1 MPEYPSGTV
10 AFLFTDIEGSTARWE
25 NQRQA
30 MWAAVER
37 HFALLRDAVEG
48 HRGVLFKTIGDAV
61 QGAFPTVP
69 EAVAAAVE
77 AQAALRKEEWGD
89 LGPMRVRMAIHV
101 GEATPVDGDY
111 LAPVLNRLSRVLS
124 AGYGGQILLTAAA
137 RALAATLP
145 PGHDLRDLGQHRLR
159 DLLEAERIYQLVG
172 PDLPSQFPPLKTLD
186 RQPHNLPSQPTEL
199 IGRERELEQLQALL
213 TASGTRLVTLTGPG
227 GTGKTRLAVQAAAN
241 VLDAFPDGVWWTPLA
256 AVTDPALALEALAAS
271 LGVREQAGQ
280 PLLATL
286 IDHLRSRRTL
296 LVLDNLE
303 QVLSVAPLLAE
314 LLTAAPEAV
323 ILATSRQPLRLRG
336 EREVPVVPLALPR
349 AGLRVSQEAALAS
362 PAVQLFLSRAQAVKP
377 DFQVNSENAAAIVA
391 ICQRLD
397 GLPLAI
403 ELAAARVRLLAP
415 AALLARLDK
424 RLPLLTG
431 GARDL
436 PERQQT
442 LRAAIAWS
450 HDLLDGGEQALFA
463 RLAVFAGGCTFAAAL
478 AVADAGSGIAIDLLD
493 GIDSLVQKSLL
504 RQSDELAEEPRF
516 TMLETIR
523 EFGLEQLAAR
533 PEEERAVRAAHA
545 AYFRERV
552 DEAIDS
558 DEQVAAYDELEI
570 ESGNLRAVLD
580 WQERHGAATAALEF
594 ATDLRWFWWV
604 RGHLREGQERLDA
617 ALKRNVAAPPAL
629 RANALSGLGVL
640 LDASGEY
647 DRAKA
652 CHEEALALYRE
663 VGDEPGIAEALENLG
678 IIALSTENLD
688 DAEAIGNEVLALR
701 RANGDKRGIAVA
713 LINIGNVAYL
723 RGEIDRAISLFE
735 EARDLSLDTGDQWIL
750 ATSLGNIGDA
760 TNRKAE
766 LLDAVVDAETIEEL
780 RRSAADAIRKGLD
793 IAHSLGDRERTL
805 SNILVLAVVVAP
817 SEPEYAAVLLG
828 AADSLAAAIGYRLSS
843 VDREHHARIVESI
856 RSRIGDPA
864 FDAWRQ
870 AGGRMSLDEVIA
882 AAMTSHVAAA
892 PEREANGNGHDG
904 RLFAPPNSQPQVDR
918 R

>member
-25 NQRQA
+25 SQQQA
-30 MWAAVER
+30 MWTAVER
-37 HFALLRDAVEG
+37 HFALLRAAIEE
-48 HRGVLFKTIGDAV
+48 HHGVLFKTIGDAV

-69 EAVAAAVE
+69 EAIAAAVA
-77 AQAALRKEEWGD
+77 AQATLRAEDWGG

-101 GEATPVDGDY
+101 GEAMPVGGDY

-124 AGYGGQILLTAAA
+124 AGYGEQILLTAAA
-137 RALAATLP
+137 RALATTLP

-172 PDLPSQFPPLKTLD
+172 PGLPSQFPPLKTLD

-199 IGRERELEQLQALL
+199 IGRERELEGLQSLL
-213 TASGTRLVTLTGPG
+213 TTPGTRLVTLTGPG

-241 VLDAFPDGVWWTPLA
+241 VLEAFPDGVWWTPVA
-256 AVTDPALALEALAAS
+256 AVTDPTLVLEALAAS

-296 LVLDNLE
+296 LALDNLE
-303 QVLSVAPLLAE
+303 QVLSVAPLLAD
-314 LLTAAPEAV
+314 LLAAAPDVV
-323 ILATSRQPLRLRG
+323 ILATSREPLRLRG
-336 EREVPVVPLALPR
+336 EREFPVAPLALPR
-349 AGLRVSQEAALAS
+349 AGMRVSQEAALAS

-377 DFQVNSENAAAIVA
+377 DFQVTPENAAAIVA

-463 RLAVFAGGCTFAAAL
+463 RLAVFAGGCTFEAAL
-478 AVADAGSGIAIDLLD
+478 AVADAGSGVAIDLLD

-504 RQSDELAEEPRF
+504 RQSDDLAEEPRF

-523 EFGLEQLAAR
+523 EFGLEQLAVRA
-533 PEEERAVRAAHA
+533 EEEDAVRAAHA
-545 AYFRERV
+545 AFFRRLVNEALDRD
-552 DEAIDS
+552 DEVLS
-558 DEQVAAYDELEI
+558 YDELER
-570 ESGNLRAVLD
+570 ESGNLRAALD
-580 WQERHGAATAALEF
+580 WHEGHREATAALEF
-594 ATDLRWFWWV
+594 AAELRWFWWV
-604 RGHLREGQERLDA
+604 RGHLREGQARLETALRDA
-617 ALKRNVAAPPAL
+617 ATAPPAL

-640 LDASGEY
+640 LEATGDYE
-647 DRAKA
+647 RAKI
-652 CHEEALALYRE
+652 CHEEALVLYRE

-678 IIALSTENLD
+678 IIASSKGDLARSRSIRE
-688 DAEAIGNEVLALR
+688 EVLALR
-701 RANGDKRGIAVA
+701 RTMGDLRGIAVA
-713 LINIGNVAYL
+713 LINLGNVNYVEKDSD
-723 RGEIDRAISLFE
+723 GAIALYE
-735 EARDLSLDTGDQWIL
+735 EARDLAARAGDQWIRSMAL
-750 ATSLGNIGDA
+750 ANLGGALIQKARGGEADPSSIADLEARGLEYIRESLGISRSVGDLERILE
-760 TNRKAE
+760 N
-766 LLDAVVDAETIEEL
+766 LLMLADV
-780 RRSAADAIRKGLD
+780 AAPNDPRQ
-793 IAHSLGDRERTL
+793 
-805 SNILVLAVVVAP
+805 
-817 SEPEYAAVLLG
+817 AAMLLG
-828 AADSLAAAIGYRLSS
+828 AAGALAAASGHQLNPADPDQY
-843 VDREHHARIVESI
+843 
-856 RSRIGDPA
+856 SRVMTTVRASLDDAA
-864 FDAWRQ
+864 FDAAWREGERQ
-870 AGGRMSLDEVIA
+870 DLDELLA
-882 AAMTSHVAAA
+882 VALDSAWTA
-892 PEREANGNGHDG
+892 PR
-904 RLFAPPNSQPQVDR
+904 
-918 R
+918 